1 MSGGQCLSKLCG
13 TLARFEFDDEAL
25 SGSNRERKIP
35 LRNAKSPT
43 RLGDCH
49 PKLLC
54 VLDPHLTDRE
64 DTTVWTAMVTRILP
78 IGKKS
83 AV

>member
-54 VLDPHLTDRE
+54 VLDPHLTDR
-64 DTTVWTAMVTRILP
+64 DDSKLVFHAQRLVSMVLKAT
-78 IGKKS
+78 S
-83 AV
+83 